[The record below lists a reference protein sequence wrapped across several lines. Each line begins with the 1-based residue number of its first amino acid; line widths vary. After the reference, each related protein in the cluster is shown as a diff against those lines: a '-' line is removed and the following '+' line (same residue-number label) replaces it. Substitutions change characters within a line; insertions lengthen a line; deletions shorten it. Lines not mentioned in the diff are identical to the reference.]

1 MKGLDLYAKVESLFD
16 FEEVMQFLW
25 GKYIEELKKLN
36 VQKILDIGCGSGG
49 FMEMAQKEGF
59 EIVGIDISE
68 QMVKNG
74 KQKGLKVFHKDLC
87 EVDEKFDACVAIFD
101 VVNYLN
107 DKELKQFLKAPIK
120 LFINA
125 S

>member
-1 MKGLDLYAKVESLFD
+1 MNGLDLYAKVEHLFD

-49 FMEMAQKEGF
+49 FMEMAQKEEF

-74 KQKGLKVFHKDLC
+74 KQKG
-87 EVDEKFDACVAIFD
+87 
-101 VVNYLN
+101 
-107 DKELKQFLKAPIK
+107 
-120 LFINA
+120 
-125 S
+125 